1 MGKSCMAAVDEAVA
15 RRSAARRRRR
25 MGRVFGG
32 GGMAMTREARVLLR
46 K

>member
-15 RRSAARRRRR
+15 RRSAARRR

>member
-1 MGKSCMAAVDEAVA
+1 MAAVEEAVA

-25 MGRVFGG
+25 MGRVFGDG
-32 GGMAMTREARVLLR
+32 SMTMTSEARVLLR